1 MAVAACAAPLCGV
14 LIDRGHGRSLLTGG
28 ALCGGAAVWALRLV
42 RRPAHFYALW
52 YTTHPVHFT
61 THQCRRCAFHRARL
75 AHAGH

>member
-28 ALCGGAAVWALRLV
+28 ALCGAAAVWALRLV

-52 YTTHPVHFT
+52 CGHSSSPFTPATHI
-61 THQCRRCAFHRARL
+61 
-75 AHAGH
+75 